1 MRITRSCAR
10 AAIAIAAAFSVTT
23 ASAYFTCTVSNDN
36 TQGMRLVA
44 TGANA
49 GSGLGA
55 GVRNPNI
62 YNLLTS
68 YPRGSDNFGILG
80 GGKPLTVR
88 FDVTANN
95 RYWHVANIDMAVR
108 FKDLRTQLA
117 SLLKGDRLPPTTLS
131 MTPIIENGRSTGD
144 LWAARFT
151 RGVTPY
157 CQICGQLEWQGN
169 DLVWHRA
176 FRTEPGGYI
185 RIFIVGGDLAF
196 RIYTDDPKGFQFK
209 PSVFNRELVF
219 NNLIESSC
227 TIGR

>member
-1 MRITRSCAR
+1 MTRPCAR

-23 ASAYFTCTVSNDN
+23 ASAAFTCTASNDN

-49 GSGLGA
+49 GSGPGA

-68 YPRGSDNFGILG
+68 YPWDNNYGILG
-80 GGKPLTVR
+80 GGKPLAVNFTVE
-88 FDVTANN
+88 DTNN
-95 RYWHVANIDMAVR
+95 LYWYATSINMTVR

-131 MTPIIENGRSTGD
+131 MSPITEGGRSTGD
-144 LWAARFT
+144 LWST
-151 RGVTPY
+151 HYSYGVLPH
-157 CQICGQLEWQGN
+157 CSFCGQLEWQGN
-169 DLVWHRA
+169 DLVWHRTY
-176 FRTEPGGYI
+176 RTEREGFI
-185 RIFIVGGDLAF
+185 WIFQVAGDLAF

-209 PSVFNRELVF
+209 PSAFNREFTF
-219 NNLIESSC
+219 NSIETSC